1 MENQPDY
8 FSRRCMIDITP
19 IRSTHQ
25 SALRVIHRKG
35 GKPFVGKYAKSD
47 VKQWLTRFKELA
59 KAKAPDKPYCGPLEL
74 TLYFGFPLIQSDK
87 GKDAPMTTKPDF
99 DNLAKSV
106 LDSLTECGYW
116 HDDSQVVFGKV
127 LKFRTKQPFVG
138 FWILPCNWVDSA
150 YCEQIRNYL
159 SDA

>member
-1 MENQPDY
+1 
-8 FSRRCMIDITP
+8 MIDITP

-25 SALRVIHRKG
+25 SALRIIHRKG

-47 VKQWLTRFKELA
+47 VKQWLERFKHLA
-59 KAKAPDKPYCGPLEL
+59 KSKAPDKPYEGPLEL

-138 FWILPCNWVDSA
+138 FWIQPCNWVDSA
-150 YCEQIRNYL
+150 YCEQIRNTL